1 MSILDRVGLL
11 IRSNIN
17 DLLDRAEDPEKV
29 INQLII
35 DMNNQLVE
43 VRKQVAGA
51 IADENQL
58 HDKYEEN
65 QSKANDWEEKARL
78 AVTKSQDD
86 LAKEALTRRNNF
98 QQTAD
103 GFRAQ
108 WQEQSAQ
115 VAQLKGALESLT
127 AKVQEAETKRDLL
140 IARSRRAKAET
151 NIRETLQGIDKTGAI
166 SDFERMEDR
175 VSRQEAEAKAL
186 NQLETDDIE
195 ERFKK
200 LESDSDVDSQL
211 AELKAK
217 MGQQ

>member
-78 AVTKSQDD
+78 AVTKAQDD

-115 VAQLKGALESLT
+115 VAQLKGALDSLT

>member
-43 VRKQVAGA
+43 VRRQVAGA

-58 HDKYEEN
+58 HDNYEEN
-65 QSKANDWEEKARL
+65 QAKANDWEEKARL
-78 AVTKSQDD
+78 AVTKAQDD

-115 VAQLKGALESLT
+115 VAQLKGALDSLT

-151 NIRETLQGIDKTGAI
+151 NIRETMQGIDRTSAI

-200 LESDSDVDSQL
+200 LESESDVDSQL

>member
-35 DMNNQLVE
+35 DMNNQLAE

-58 HDKYEEN
+58 HDKYEDN
-65 QSKANDWEEKARL
+65 QAKANDWEEKARL
-78 AVTKSQDD
+78 AVSKSQDD

-108 WQEQSAQ
+108 WQEQSTQ
-115 VAQLKGALESLT
+115 VAQLKGALDSLT

-140 IARSRRAKAET
+140 IARSHRAKAET
-151 NIRETLQGIDKTGAI
+151 NIRETLQGIDQTSAI

-186 NQLETDDIE
+186 TQLETDDVE

-200 LESDSDVDSQL
+200 LESESDVDAQL
-211 AELKAK
+211 AELKTK

>member
-11 IRSNIN
+11 LRSNIN
-17 DLLDRAEDPEKV
+17 DLLDRAEDPEKT

-35 DMNNQLVE
+35 DMNNQLAD

-58 HDKYEEN
+58 HDKFEDN
-65 QSKANDWEEKARL
+65 QAKANDWEEKARL
-78 AVTKSQDD
+78 AVSKNEDE

-108 WQEQSAQ
+108 WQEQSTQ
-115 VAQLKGALESLT
+115 VAELKGALESLT

-140 IARSRRAKAET
+140 IARSRRAKAESS
-151 NIRETLQGIDKTGAI
+151 IRETLQGIDKTSAV
-166 SDFERMEDR
+166 SDFERMDDR

-186 NQLETDDIE
+186 RQLETDDVE

-200 LESDSDVDSQL
+200 LESDSDVDAQL
-211 AELKAK
+211 ADLKSK
-217 MGQQ
+217 MGRS